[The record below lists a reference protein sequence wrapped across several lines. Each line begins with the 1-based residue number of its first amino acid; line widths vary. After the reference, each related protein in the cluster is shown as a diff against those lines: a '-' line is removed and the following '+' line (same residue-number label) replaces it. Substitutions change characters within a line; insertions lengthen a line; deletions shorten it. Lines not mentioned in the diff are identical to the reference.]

1 MGLRGL
7 SIDGASLRKQR
18 QISGLTQEKLS
29 RLADCDT
36 RTIRNA
42 EKGQNLDLATI
53 ENIAKAIKVPVT
65 WLTKTVDLV
74 DASKSADRKRLIVQ
88 SQLTGLIKKDP
99 RLILNPLAKN
109 AALAAPGFEL
119 PLPACYRRTTP
130 TNNRKTEGFLFQLFE
145 QFQFLR
151 ASDSAFFASNDLLFA
166 RVCFLVL
173 HLNTSERFTLY
184 MCIETEFEQD
194 RISNQIVFGN
204 LHEIEKRWQPEN

>member
-65 WLTKTVDLV
+65 WLTRTVDLV
-74 DASKSADRKRLIVQ
+74 DDSKSADRKRLIVQ
-88 SQLTGLIKKDP
+88 NQLTGLIKKDL
-99 RLILNPLAKN
+99 RLILNPFAKN
-109 AALAAPGFEL
+109 VSLTAPGFEV
-119 PLPACYRRTTP
+119 PLPTCYRTTSTKP
-130 TNNRKTEGFLFQLFE
+130 PETEEFLLQFFE
-145 QFQFLR
+145 RFQFLR
-151 ASDSAFFASNDLLFA
+151 ASDSAFFSSNDLLFA
-166 RVCFLVL
+166 RLCFLVS
-173 HLNTSERFTLY
+173 HLKTSERFTLHV
-184 MCIETEFEQD
+184 CIETEFEQD

-204 LHEIEKRWQPEN
+204 LHEIEKRWQLEN